1 MNIASYITA
10 YNRINLRQS
19 IDLYWKEKIKFQEET
34 KRYLYDFRVGA
45 DFLNKLHETFNIKIN
60 LINWINKMMTVN
72 LSKDINH
79 YENEVKPCTAGGS
92 IKWYK

>member
-1 MNIASYITA
+1 
-10 YNRINLRQS
+10 
-19 IDLYWKEKIKFQEET
+19 
-34 KRYLYDFRVGA
+34 
-45 DFLNKLHETFNIKIN
+45 
-60 LINWINKMMTVN
+60 MMTVN